1 MTTYLVEGEQI
12 VKQRVL
18 YFVEAD
24 KLLRVLRMIDFS
36 DSDSVQ
42 YFQRVLISSGV
53 IDALKDAGI
62 PVLSLETDYEDADAG
77 QLRTRIGAFIEMLS

>member
-24 KLLRVLRMIDFS
+24 NAFDASRKCRAGKEMKKFIISQS
-36 DSDSVQ
+36 DEHLPTN
-42 YFQRVLISSGV
+42 FKHL
-53 IDALKDAGI
+53 GI
-62 PVLSLETDYEDADAG
+62 LDEETPKNE
-77 QLRTRIGAFIEMLS
+77 I